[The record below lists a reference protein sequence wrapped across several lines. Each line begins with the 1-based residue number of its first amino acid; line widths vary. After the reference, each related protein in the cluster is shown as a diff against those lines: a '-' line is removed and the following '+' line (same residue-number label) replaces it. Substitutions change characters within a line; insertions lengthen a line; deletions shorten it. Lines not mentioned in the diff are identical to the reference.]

1 MKKRLAVL
9 LILLLCLP
17 ALAQAYTGSYGGSTL
32 FTFSYDSGRFRMDQ
46 DSYLG
51 GNRSNQVWFFMLY
64 DSDYTIDCGM
74 FVNESTQSMS
84 NGDTSALSLYLAGY
98 YARYGAS
105 SQGTCTINGQGYAL
119 FSLSGVSTGG
129 SYLAATVINGC
140 VVTFEIYSPSA
151 GAVDAG
157 ALSTLKTVLAGCYPA
172 KSGLFIVAGKL
183 IARLF
188 PSRGAWLR
196 PRRTRRPD
204 GSYCG
209 AVWRQFLPWRP
220 APGCAARRRIR
231 AARRC
236 PG

>member
-1 MKKRLAVL
+1 
-9 LILLLCLP
+9 
-17 ALAQAYTGSYGGSTL
+17 
-32 FTFSYDSGRFRMDQ
+32 
-46 DSYLG
+46 
-51 GNRSNQVWFFMLY
+51 MLY

-172 KSGLFIVAGKL
+172 G
-183 IARLF
+183 
-188 PSRGAWLR
+188 
-196 PRRTRRPD
+196 
-204 GSYCG
+204 
-209 AVWRQFLPWRP
+209 
-220 APGCAARRRIR
+220 
-231 AARRC
+231 
-236 PG
+236 

>member
-17 ALAQAYTGSYGGSTL
+17 VLAQAYTGSYGGSTL

-98 YARYGAS
+98 YALWCV
-105 SQGTCTINGQGYAL
+105 QPGYLHDQWSGLCAV
-119 FSLSGVSTGG
+119 FAVRRKHGRQLSGRHG
-129 SYLAATVINGC
+129 
-140 VVTFEIYSPSA
+140 
-151 GAVDAG
+151 DQ
-157 ALSTLKTVLAGCYPA
+157 
-172 KSGLFIVAGKL
+172 
-183 IARLF
+183 
-188 PSRGAWLR
+188 WLR
-196 PRRTRRPD
+196 RH
-204 GSYCG
+204 
-209 AVWRQFLPWRP
+209 V
-220 APGCAARRRIR
+220 
-231 AARRC
+231 
-236 PG
+236 

>member
-17 ALAQAYTGSYGGSTL
+17 VLAQAYTGSYGGSTL

-74 FVNESTQSMS
+74 CVNESTPSMS
-84 NGDTSALSLYLAGY
+84 SGDTSALSLYLAGY

-172 KSGLFIVAGKL
+172 G
-183 IARLF
+183 
-188 PSRGAWLR
+188 
-196 PRRTRRPD
+196 
-204 GSYCG
+204 
-209 AVWRQFLPWRP
+209 
-220 APGCAARRRIR
+220 
-231 AARRC
+231 
-236 PG
+236 

>member
-1 MKKRLAVL
+1 
-9 LILLLCLP
+9 
-17 ALAQAYTGSYGGSTL
+17 
-32 FTFSYDSGRFRMDQ
+32 
-46 DSYLG
+46 
-51 GNRSNQVWFFMLY
+51 
-64 DSDYTIDCGM
+64 M

-151 GAVDAG
+151 GAVDAS

-172 KSGLFIVAGKL
+172 N
-183 IARLF
+183 
-188 PSRGAWLR
+188 
-196 PRRTRRPD
+196 
-204 GSYCG
+204 
-209 AVWRQFLPWRP
+209 
-220 APGCAARRRIR
+220 
-231 AARRC
+231 
-236 PG
+236 